1 MLCRVR
7 GFQRAGQMTDKPL
20 TWRQVPES
28 ERERLRAR
36 EAAQMAETRRRRMR
50 VEPVSIE
57 GLWLLQR
64 GMCGCDERCA
74 PLNPFARPYAD
85 DQTIIGH
92 IHGRDF
98 TECHT
103 IDSVRLQLA
112 SCNRKDAKREATERA
127 SRAKAEAIRG
137 LKVVRETVEP
147 KAKPKT
153 NWPKGRKLPTK
164 ADRER
169 IRK

>member
-1 MLCRVR
+1 
-7 GFQRAGQMTDKPL
+7 MTDPKPIP
-20 TWRQVPES
+20 WSKVPEH

-36 EAAQMAETRRRRMR
+36 EAAQRSETRSRGMR
-50 VEPVSIE
+50 VEPVSVE
-57 GLWLLQR
+57 GLWILQR
-64 GMCGCDERCA
+64 GICSCHDRCG
-74 PLNPFARPYAD
+74 PLNPFAKPYAD
-85 DQTIIGH
+85 DQTVIGH
-92 IHGRDF
+92 IDGRHF

-112 SCNRKDAKREATERA
+112 SCNRKDAAREATERA

-137 LKVVRETVEP
+137 LKVVRETVE

-153 NWPKGRKLPTK
+153 KWPKSRKLPTK

>member
-1 MLCRVR
+1 VS
-7 GFQRAGQMTDKPL
+7 DKPL

-36 EAAQMAETRRRRMR
+36 EAAQRSETRNRGMK
-50 VEPVSIE
+50 VEPVSVE
-57 GLWLLQR
+57 GLWMLQR

-74 PLNPFARPYAD
+74 PLNPFAKPYAD

-92 IHGRDF
+92 IDGRHF

-112 SCNRKDAKREATERA
+112 SCNRKDAGREATERA
-127 SRAKAEAIRG
+127 SRKKAAAVRG
-137 LKVVRETVEP
+137 LKEVVEVDHDRPEQKSRWGSQKLKSRNEWP
-147 KAKPKT
+147 
-153 NWPKGRKLPTK
+153 PKGSRKIANRGFGK
-164 ADRER
+164 
-169 IRK
+169 